1 MDVSATERRDARLDL
16 RSGGWALLLGLVL
29 AAGAVALLLARA
41 RAGSAA
47 DAIALEPC
55 LVQRDLLVK
64 ATSPEALPPLVDPAL
79 LGPDEAQA
87 TRLPQHGKYLVPDDR
102 VVGVALGGEACAY
115 PVRVLQWHEVVTHTL
130 GGAPIAV
137 TYAALTDS
145 ARAFDRRVDGEA
157 LDLAASGFV
166 WSSNPLLFDRR
177 PPAPDGARPSS
188 LWSQL
193 QGRAVAGPAAARG
206 LSLTPVPCVLTTWSS
221 WRAAHP
227 TTRVIGPD
235 PSRADRYR
243 KDPYNAYAGSE
254 VLRFPVA
261 PLPPADAGL
270 PHKAP
275 TLVVGP
281 PGRRVVYPVAWLV
294 RAAGEAGVWRTT
306 QDGVEVVFRPAA
318 DPPHAEVV
326 LPPGRDDWE
335 VVHAAW
341 FAWYAQHPD
350 DARLVDLPAAQPTR

>member
-1 MDVSATERRDARLDL
+1 MDVSATEPRGEARLDL
-16 RSGGWALLLGLVL
+16 GSGGWALLVGLAL
-29 AAGAVALLLARA
+29 AALAVALLLGRA
-41 RAGSAA
+41 RSGSAA
-47 DAIALEPC
+47 DAVSLEPC
-55 LVQRDLLVK
+55 LVPRDLLVK

-79 LGPDEAQA
+79 LGPEEAQR

-102 VVGVALGGEACAY
+102 VVGVVVGGEPCAY

-130 GGAPIAV
+130 GGTPLAV

-145 ARAFDRRVDGEA
+145 ARAFDRRVAGEV
-157 LDLAASGFV
+157 LDLAASGYV

-177 PPAPDGARPSS
+177 PRVDGARPSS

-193 QGRAVAGPAAARG
+193 QGRAVAGPAAAAGQR
-206 LSLTPVPCVLTTWSS
+206 LAPVPCVLTTWSS

-243 KDPYNAYAGSE
+243 KDPYHAYSGSE

-261 PLPPADAGL
+261 PLPPAAADL
-270 PHKAP
+270 PHKASV
-275 TLVVGP
+275 LVVGP
-281 PGRRVVYPVAWLV
+281 PGRRAVYPIAWLV
-294 RAAGEAGVWRTT
+294 RAAGDAGVWRAA

-318 DPPHAEVV
+318 DPLHAEVV
-326 LPPGRDDWE
+326 LPPGHDDWE

-350 DARLVDLPAAQPTR
+350 DARLAEVPAQPTR